1 MTVNVNTFIEII
13 IKTRKGNQI
22 VFYKN
27 KVDHNMF
34 RSKSFNVPHPMGLGS
49 LTRTKSFSELWL
61 TSIDIRW
68 FITVREVKASD
79 ALHATRMIK
88 NKTMLP
94 DWKVDDSSGPISS
107 EQQSW
112 NARYGESLDIFV
124 GIEENIAGYIADSK
138 NISKLGMVFF
148 VAYFKGVPVGVMQ
161 LSMKHKLPHIYLLAT
176 HCGIRG
182 CGPFLVEYAVNKSQ
196 QSGKKGKLK
205 LQPFE
210 KAKPAYMKMGFI
222 DKGRNLELDPAKRP
236 DKWIWDGHSKRYT
249 YNFI

>member
-1 MTVNVNTFIEII
+1 
-13 IKTRKGNQI
+13 
-22 VFYKN
+22 
-27 KVDHNMF
+27 MF
-34 RSKSFNVPHPMGLGS
+34 RSKSFNIPHPIGSGS
-49 LTRTKSFSELWL
+49 LTRSKSFSELWL
-61 TSIDIRW
+61 KSIDIRY
-68 FITVREVKASD
+68 FIAVREVKASA
-79 ALHATRMIK
+79 ALNATRMIMK
-88 NKTMLP
+88 ETMLQ
-94 DWKVDDSSGPISS
+94 DWRSSDSFSS

-112 NARYGESLDIFV
+112 NARYDESLDIFE

-148 VAYFKGVPVGVMQ
+148 VAYFKGVSVGVMQ
-161 LSMKHKLPHIYLLAT
+161 LSMKHKLPHISLLAT

-222 DKGRNLELDPAKRP
+222 NKGRNLELDPAKRP
-236 DKWIWDGHSKRYT
+236 DKWIWDKNSKRYT